1 MTKRIIESA
10 LVAIGLIG
18 LACGGGAEAERVEP
32 AETAGMETPPA
43 AVPGEEQERQATV
56 TIPEGAEPTP
66 APSPPSQPPAEA
78 GPVSDAEV
86 AGFVEALVQLAMLE
100 QQGMARV
107 EAGETQEDVAASLQ
121 PQLDG
126 IFASADLTPKRF
138 ADIAQ
143 QLETDP
149 VLAQRIET
157 QLERRLADA
166 SPPV

>member
-1 MTKRIIESA
+1 MTRRIIESA

-18 LACGGGAEAERVEP
+18 LACGGGAEHERVEP
-32 AETAGMETPPA
+32 AQTAGMETPPA
-43 AVPGEEQERQATV
+43 AVPGETEEQATV
-56 TIPEGAEPTP
+56 TLPEGAEPTP
-66 APSPPSQPPAEA
+66 APPPATQPPAESM
-78 GPVSDAEV
+78 PVSDAEV
-86 AGFVEALVQLAMLE
+86 AGFVDALVQLAMLE

-107 EAGETQEDVAASLQ
+107 EAGEPQEDVAASLQ